1 MPLNEQCLRTMS
13 KLDEI
18 SMFMSDF
25 KDIIREGGPIEKGA
39 TGLPQ
44 NGGAGNNHLI
54 SHSTE
59 KEMPNSKFEP
69 ATSRSGN
76 TKLSY

>member
-1 MPLNEQCLRTMS
+1 MS

-39 TGLPQ
+39 TALPQ
-44 NGGAGNNHLI
+44 GGAGNNHLI

-76 TKLSY
+76 TKVSY